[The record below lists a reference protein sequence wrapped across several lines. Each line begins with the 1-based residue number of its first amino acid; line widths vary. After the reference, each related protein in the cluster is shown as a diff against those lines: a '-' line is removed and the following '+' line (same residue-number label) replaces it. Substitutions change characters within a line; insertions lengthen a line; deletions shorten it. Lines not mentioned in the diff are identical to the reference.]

1 MSGYCKLA
9 AGGYK
14 SASVFILSCHCT
26 RRRRLLNLILYLV
39 TSSSFKCIAHP
50 AELSILLK
58 SFHKHHQREECF
70 SIGMSSRES

>member
-26 RRRRLLNLILYLV
+26 RRRLLDLILYLV

-50 AELSILLK
+50 AELSILFLK
-58 SFHKHHQREECF
+58 SFHKHQGEECF